1 MNLASMVR
9 KISELLGRVSLI
21 AWVFLVILVAI
32 SVTWGIS
39 VQMVSQYK
47 IANQY
52 AQELALLRQARIDL
66 VKGYLAHT
74 QDPEGRASI
83 GHLQGV
89 VLVDQGLEEM
99 GQALQIHT
107 QNTRTMTRAIMLD
120 YIESVKEF
128 RKALVS
134 ATPMPAGA
142 ITPQEDV
149 ILRKRLDDVFLALEE
164 RARDLDA
171 RLETELDVVKLESVK
186 FFSQVLGIATI
197 ILISLTLLVYTG
209 SRSRRQA
216 EQALVESEA
225 RFRAML
231 EGVEQIALIVDRHG
245 NVIFCNKY
253 LASLLGSQPGEV
265 LGHNWFEYFSAFKP
279 GQTLA
284 ELEELIAA
292 GDIPAQSESRLTRAG
307 VERLVAFNNY
317 VLRDTH
323 ERVQG
328 IASLGIDVTDSR
340 KTEEVLRSTNESMR
354 VILDNIPV
362 MIVVSSSELDY
373 LYVNH
378 HFEVTLGWSLP
389 EVLIGDVRAS
399 LYPDPDYRLRVQEFF
414 YQRAG
419 TWADFSMSARDG
431 RLLETSW
438 IIVGLVDGTSIGIG
452 INLTEIR
459 INELLLREQNEELRR
474 WHAITLGREER
485 VLELKDEINQLL
497 AQAGLPA
504 RYAGTDPQDQVTH
517 PIFPLK
523 QAPSVSSHK
532 AFEQDS
538 GAKV

>member
-1 MNLASMVR
+1 MNFPSMVR
-9 KISELLGRVSLI
+9 RITELLGRVSLT
-21 AWVFLVILVAI
+21 AWMFLVIVVAI

-74 QDPEGRASI
+74 QDPYGLASI

-89 VLVDQGLEEM
+89 VLVDRGLEEM
-99 GQALQIHT
+99 DQALQIHSL
-107 QNTRTMTRAIMLD
+107 NPRTMTRAIMLD

-134 ATPMPAGA
+134 TTPMPVGG
-142 ITPQEDV
+142 ITSQEDV
-149 ILRKRLDDVFLALEE
+149 DLRKQLDDVFLALEE
-164 RARDLDA
+164 IARNLDT
-171 RLETELDVVKLESVK
+171 RLETELDEIKLESIN
-186 FFSQVLGIATI
+186 FFSQVLGIASI

-216 EQALVESEA
+216 ELALVESEA
-225 RFRAML
+225 RFRNML
-231 EGVEQIALIVDRHG
+231 EGVEQIALILDRHG

-253 LASLLGSQPGEV
+253 LARLLGSQPDEV
-265 LGHNWFEYFSAFKP
+265 LGHSWFEYFSAFRS
-279 GQTLA
+279 GQTHA
-284 ELEELIAA
+284 ELEELIAV

-362 MIVVSSSELDY
+362 MIVVLSSDLDY

-399 LYPDPDYRLRVQEFF
+399 LYPDPEYRQKVQEFF
-414 YQRAG
+414 NQRTG
-419 TWADFSMSARDG
+419 RWADFSMCARDG

-504 RYAGTDPQDQVTH
+504 RYAGTDLQDQGTH

-523 QAPSVSSHK
+523 QAPSESSHK

-538 GAKV
+538 GDKV